1 MKRNAARS
9 APESSVNF
17 STRAD
22 ETLPSD
28 SRLTLEG
35 IKSLALEISQG
46 AEGEMKEKADEIIRE
61 VDGLIGQV
69 IARES
74 RIYEWAIGE

>member
-1 MKRNAARS
+1 MSNNAAPSRR
-9 APESSVNF
+9 ESSVNS

-22 ETLPSD
+22 ETLPSG

-46 AEGEMKEKADEIIRE
+46 AEGEIKSKADEIVRE
-61 VDGLIGQV
+61 IDGLIEQV
-69 IARES
+69 ISRETK
-74 RIYEWAIGE
+74 IYEWASGQ